1 MGFLNWLRR
10 LFGRRAGVLWGKYRI
25 PDDLTPYHFLAAGA
39 TGTGKTTLLRMLL
52 RSVFEK
58 AAEEPDTRILLYDP
72 KSEWSTEIAD
82 MGLAARRVILN
93 PFDARSVAWDMAADI
108 VGFTEA
114 QELASLM
121 FPPQEGANK
130 FFYDASR
137 KLVTNAI
144 MALVKVSYDEG
155 AKRSRWTFRDLLLAC
170 ENINDLRKLF
180 ERAGLPTGS
189 IDDFLT
195 EEREARSVR
204 MTVSVENDAYNSIAA
219 AWTHAEKAISLHGW
233 VKGNDILLLGAS
245 KRFRTALATVNRLI
259 VQRLQQLAM
268 DDHDPSPDRRSW
280 FFIDEFPS
288 LGRIPH
294 LEELLTEGRGRGI
307 CVVLGFQH
315 ISHVRQLYRDVAEA
329 LLGQC
334 YHQAFFAALDEEM
347 ARWVSSRFAPLATRN
362 PEKPWIVNE
371 SPAVTRGEV
380 MSLPEASPKTGFT
393 CIIKSV
399 RRVVDGPKLIHI
411 GPGQGPPWLRPA
423 RPGDKDYAERARFI
437 PRPREELTLEPW
449 SPEEREKLGLDK
461 KQIPGPGVQWAS
473 NPEGGFID
481 AANPDC

>member
-1 MGFLNWLRR
+1 MGLLALLRR
-10 LFGRRAGVLWGKYRI
+10 LFGRRKGVLWGKYRI
-25 PDDLTPYHFLAAGA
+25 PDSLTPYHFLAAGA
-39 TGTGKTTLLRMLL
+39 TGSGKTTLLRMLL
-52 RSVFEK
+52 RSIFEK
-58 AAEEPDTRILLYDP
+58 AAQEPDTRILLYDP

-82 MGLAARRVILN
+82 MGLAARRFILN
-93 PFDARSVAWDMAADI
+93 PFDARSVAWDMSADI

-121 FPPQEGANK
+121 FPQQEGANK

-137 KLVTNAI
+137 KMVTNTI
-144 MALVKVSYDEG
+144 LALAKLTYDEEG
-155 AKRSRWTFRDLLLAC
+155 KRSRWTFRDLLLAC
-170 ENINDLRKLF
+170 ENVNDLRKLF
-180 ERAGLPTGS
+180 EGAGLPTSS

-204 MTVSVENDAYNSIAA
+204 MTLTVENESYNGIAA
-219 AWTHAEKAISLHGW
+219 AWTHAEKAISFQDW
-233 VKGNDILLLGAS
+233 IKGSDILLLGAS
-245 KRFRTALATVNRLI
+245 KKFRTSLATVNRLI

-288 LGRIPH
+288 LGRIPY

-315 ISHVRQLYRDVAEA
+315 IAHVRQLYRELAEA

-334 YHQAFFAALDEEM
+334 YHQAFFAALDDEM
-347 ARWVSSRFAPLATRN
+347 ARWISSRFAPLADRN
-362 PEKPWIVNE
+362 KEKPWLVQE
-371 SPAVTRGEV
+371 TPAVLRGEV
-380 MSLPEASPKTGFT
+380 MSLPEASPETGFQ

-411 GPGQGPPWLRPA
+411 GPRQGPPRLKPVRKD
-423 RPGDKDYAERARFI
+423 DKDYIERARFI
-437 PRPREELTLEPW
+437 PRPREELELEPW

-461 KQIPGPGVQWAS
+461 KPIPGPGVRWAP
-473 NPEGGFID
+473 NPAGGFLDIAD
-481 AANPDC
+481 MDS